1 MLVAPHTHSD
11 PTLTMELFHLISSRP
26 NDQKLKEY
34 LRPGVLHLPFAVT
47 FAVFITNLNP
57 KRQNN
62 KNVERFAVAGTTATR
77 VIGRTVRRQS
87 L

>member
-1 MLVAPHTHSD
+1 MLVAPHSD
-11 PTLTMELFHLISSRP
+11 STLTVELFHLLISLIE
-26 NDQKLKEY
+26 NCQKLKEY
-34 LRPGVLHLPFAVT
+34 LRPGVLHLP

-62 KNVERFAVAGTTATR
+62 KNVESFAVAGTTATR
-77 VIGRTVRRQS
+77 VIGQTVRRQS